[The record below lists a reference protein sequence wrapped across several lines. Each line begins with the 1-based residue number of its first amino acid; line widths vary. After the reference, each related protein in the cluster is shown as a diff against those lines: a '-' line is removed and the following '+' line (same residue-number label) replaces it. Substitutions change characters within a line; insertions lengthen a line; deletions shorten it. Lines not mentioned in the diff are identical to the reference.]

1 MTMFKMIT
9 GQRPFHDDA
18 FQELVEV
25 SHTMENLVRR
35 HGDFPIYSKLFQK
48 IDFPDYLSD
57 EAVDILKQL
66 LNVDPKKRL
75 GTGPHGFKN
84 LKDHPFFSGINW
96 DQLESK
102 RVKPPPVL
110 VTGKYHRKENEAAE
124 EVDMIPKTF
133 EETLKLHNKLDWIE
147 DTIENRLTEE
157 EQLHFND
164 W

>member
-1 MTMFKMIT
+1 MTMFKMLT
-9 GQRPFHDDA
+9 GHRPFNDDA

-25 SHTMENLVRR
+25 SHTMERLVRK

-48 IDFPDYLSD
+48 IDFPEYLLD
-57 EAVDILKQL
+57 ETVDIIEQL

-75 GTGPHGFKN
+75 GAGPQGFQH
-84 LKDHPFFSGINW
+84 LKTHPYFNGINW

-110 VTGKYHRKENEAAE
+110 VTGKYQRKESDATE
-124 EVDMIPKTF
+124 EVDVVPKTF
-133 EETLKLHNKLDWIE
+133 EETMNLHNKLDWME
-147 DTIENRLTEE
+147 DTIENRLTDE